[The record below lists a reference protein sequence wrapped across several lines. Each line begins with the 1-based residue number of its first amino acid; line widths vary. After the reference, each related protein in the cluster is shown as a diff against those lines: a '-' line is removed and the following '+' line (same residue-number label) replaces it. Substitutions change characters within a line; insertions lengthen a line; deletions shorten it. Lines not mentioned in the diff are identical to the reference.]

1 LAYVPM
7 QIILW
12 LRNTN
17 KFSGAI
23 VFILQGDRS
32 SFLRFHGAVRLAH
45 VRDRARAPAKS
56 SYSSA
61 FLLCSCRSCFPCPGG
76 GICRGVLG
84 VLQVMIWFTSALI
97 PLLTAT
103 VLWLGAASS
112 DSFGDL
118 AYCGLHNLVRGLCNN
133 KQNYV
138 VKTVNDIR

>member
-1 LAYVPM
+1 LAYVHM

-23 VFILQGDRS
+23 VFILQGDCS
-32 SFLRFHGAVRLAH
+32 SFLRFHGTVRLAH

-56 SYSSA
+56 SYNSA
-61 FLLCSCRSCFPCPGG
+61 FLSCSCRSCFPCPRG

-97 PLLTAT
+97 PCSLLQFYGLELHHLTPSGI
-103 VLWLGAASS
+103 LHIAA
-112 DSFGDL
+112 FITL
-118 AYCGLHNLVRGLCNN
+118 CEAYVITN
-133 KQNYV
+133 K
-138 VKTVNDIR
+138 IM